1 VFYKAAEKQGQAVF
15 RGAAQSKVGKFDG
28 PSLVWNPL
36 IQADPVR
43 FIRQNPLNQAENFAG
58 NS

>member
-1 VFYKAAEKQGQAVF
+1 MFYEAAEKQGQAVF

-43 FIRQNPLNQAENFAG
+43 LMRQNPLNSAEEFAA